1 MNRSWVSL
9 ILFSWLATAGPATAA
24 GSADIG
30 RARFEQICMS
40 CHGDPATAPRFVPA
54 RFNPTYLRSAF
65 QRVPAMN
72 GNITFLGGTQGIND
86 VATYLGLVGLGLP
99 DITDTDRLLD
109 WGEETYP
116 QLLSPA
122 RQPTGQLLG
131 YTYRF
136 YPATAVYVGTK
147 DGSVWFYDSRTS
159 GSTILDLGT
168 LRSFLDQM
176 PNGR

>member
-1 MNRSWVSL
+1 
-9 ILFSWLATAGPATAA
+9 
-24 GSADIG
+24 
-30 RARFEQICMS
+30 MS

-65 QRVPAMN
+65 QRIAAMN

-136 YPATAVYVGTK
+136 YPATGAYVGTR
-147 DGSVWFYDSRTS
+147 DGRVWFYDSRIP
-159 GSTILDLGT
+159 GSAILDLGA